1 MQVNSLRHVS
11 SANGLFLEEEK
22 EEKAEE
28 EYLVPVPPKNVLP
41 TASLQSEV
49 TQTVKSKEPVVQ
61 TTKPSRSLGGSESKA
76 KKPNQSPISISI
88 HPSPRSVPTL
98 SG

>member
-28 EYLVPVPPKNVLP
+28 EEYQYLLKM
-41 TASLQSEV
+41 SFD
-49 TQTVKSKEPVVQ
+49 
-61 TTKPSRSLGGSESKA
+61 
-76 KKPNQSPISISI
+76 SII
-88 HPSPRSVPTL
+88 RE
-98 SG
+98 